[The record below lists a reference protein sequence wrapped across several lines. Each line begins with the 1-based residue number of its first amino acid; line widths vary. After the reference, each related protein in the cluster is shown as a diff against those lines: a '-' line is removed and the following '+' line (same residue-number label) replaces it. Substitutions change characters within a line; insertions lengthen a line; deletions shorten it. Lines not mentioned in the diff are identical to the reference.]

1 MIHHKPVKI
10 IGVGKYLPAEMSSME
25 LENKYHIPNGW
36 SEKYSGVLSRHQVS
50 FETNGY
56 MGGRAVEAALKNAGL
71 KLSDMDMII
80 SASASFDYPLP
91 NSASVIKSELPDNLQ
106 IDIPAI
112 DIDSSC
118 LSFVSAFEYASNML
132 NGSQYKR
139 IVIVSAE
146 ISSIAANPANWETL
160 TLLGDGAAAVILAYD
175 EASGS
180 EFIRGGLR
188 TYSEGVYDTIFKG
201 GGNKYFYR
209 DHLFDPDIYSFAM
222 NGLKLLRLATKKLP
236 EFMEWFFSGLPVN
249 LTDINVIIPHQPSK
263 TGLSLFK
270 RLFLLKENQM
280 KESISCYGNCIA
292 ASIPLTLVDAIEQG
306 EIKRGDLCL
315 LFGTSAG
322 FSIGAVL
329 IKY

>member
-10 IGVGKYLPAEMSSME
+10 TGIGKYLPAEITSQE
-25 LENKYHIPNGW
+25 LEHKYTLPYGW
-36 SEKYSGVLSRHQVS
+36 SEKFSGVISRHQVS

-56 MGGRAVEAALKNAGL
+56 MGARAVEAALDNAGL
-71 KLSDMDMII
+71 KLSDIDMII
-80 SASASFDYPLP
+80 SGSASFDYPLP

-118 LSFVSAFEYASNML
+118 LSFVSAFEYASNLL

-139 IVIVSAE
+139 VVIVSAE
-146 ISSIAANPANWETL
+146 ISSIAANPGNWETL
-160 TLLGDGAAAVILAYD
+160 TLLGDGAAAVVLEYD
-175 EASGS
+175 EDSGS
-180 EFIRGGLR
+180 QFIKGGQR

-201 GGNKYFYR
+201 GGNKYFYK
-209 DHLFDPDIYSFAM
+209 DHVFDPDIHSFAM
-222 NGLKLLRLATKKLP
+222 NGIKLLRLAAKKLP
-236 EFMEWFFSGLPVN
+236 EFMDWFFSDLPFTFN
-249 LTDINVIIPHQPSK
+249 NIDAIIPHQASK

-270 RLFLLKENQM
+270 RLFPLKENQM
-280 KESISCYGNCIA
+280 KESISRYGNCIA
-292 ASIPLTLVDAIEQG
+292 ASIPLTLVDSIEKG

-315 LFGTSAG
+315 LCGTSAG

-329 IKY
+329 IRY